1 MGPKRCDVALFIGIA
16 LAVAMLAEFGIL
28 AQRVDRI
35 GIDDFARIWAGPR
48 AFVLGSDPYDA
59 LTWVG
64 TAARLGVP
72 PGAPPNAVYL
82 YPPWVV
88 VALAPIG
95 ALPLVPATIV
105 WLVGGIV
112 AAVVAVR
119 ALLRSAL
126 PGAAWAHGLVGFLLL
141 ASPPAVVTLLTGQW
155 PFWFV
160 AALAG
165 LAWLVRR
172 AKAGAA
178 GLVATAM
185 LAKPPLFVFGAA
197 ALAVRDLWPA
207 GPPASRGRLVAVALA
222 AGTALVTVSWAL
234 LPNWWPS
241 WLHHVAGVQLGIAP
255 VTLPTIFGALLGP
268 AGDWAAAA
276 TLVGCVL
283 VALLFDPRSEGW
295 LPVWF
300 ALSLTGAV
308 YSNTYDQLLLIVPL
322 VLAAGAAPTPIRR
335 AIVLLGGA
343 VLLVALMAYLHT
355 LMLIVS
361 VYAVSVPLLTFL
373 LIVAVLW
380 PVRRRSVRSP
390 FSGPL
395 EA

>member
-1 MGPKRCDVALFIGIA
+1 MGSKRCDAALFVGIA
-16 LAVAMLAEFGIL
+16 LAVAVLAEFGIL
-28 AQRVDRI
+28 ERRVDRV

-59 LTWVG
+59 LTWLG
-64 TAARLGVP
+64 TAARLGIP
-72 PGAPPNAVYL
+72 PGAPPTDVYL

-88 VALAPIG
+88 VVLVPVG

-112 AAVVAVR
+112 AAVVGVR

-126 PGAAWAHGLVGFLLL
+126 PGAAWAHGVVGFLLL

-160 AALAG
+160 AALAAI
-165 LAWLVRR
+165 AWLVRR
-172 AKAGAA
+172 ANTGAA

-207 GPPASRGRLVAVALA
+207 GPQASKGRLVAAALA

-241 WLHHVAGVQLGIAP
+241 WLHHVAGVQLGIAQA
-255 VTLPTIFGALLGP
+255 TLPTLFGAIIGP

-276 TLVGCVL
+276 TLMGCVL
-283 VALLFDPRSEGW
+283 VALLFDPRGEGW

-300 ALSLTGAV
+300 ALSLTGTV
-308 YSNTYDQLLLIVPL
+308 YSNTYDELLLIVPL
-322 VLAAGAAPTPIRR
+322 VLGAGAAPTPIRR
-335 AIVLLGGA
+335 TVVLLGGA
-343 VLLVALMAYLHT
+343 ALLVALPAYLHT
-355 LMLIVS
+355 LTVNF
-361 VYAVSVPLLTFL
+361 YTATVPLLTFL

-380 PVRRRSVRSP
+380 PVRRRSVRGVSG
-390 FSGPL
+390 GPL
-395 EA
+395 EV